1 MRLTL
6 STKIII
12 AFVAAMFLSWVGLLV
27 IGYALVGQPFH
38 ELLRFQQSLEATEL
52 IKSSARETLL
62 YSLALMALIGV
73 VGGVVIHR
81 RLKPIHTLADYADAV
96 SRGEQPELAFQGDD
110 CLTRL
115 ARSLQTMVDKLRRQ
129 AHWYEGI
136 LNSIPYSVAVTDMDM
151 HWTFCNTA

>member
-62 YSLALMALIGV
+62 
-73 VGGVVIHR
+73 
-81 RLKPIHTLADYADAV
+81 
-96 SRGEQPELAFQGDD
+96 
-110 CLTRL
+110 
-115 ARSLQTMVDKLRRQ
+115 
-129 AHWYEGI
+129 
-136 LNSIPYSVAVTDMDM
+136 
-151 HWTFCNTA
+151 